1 MKKHIGIVICSRL
14 KSKRLPNKAHLLLEG
29 RTVIAHLVNQLLVT
43 KLPIVVTVPQ
53 DEFNQYISDD
63 TMPRVPQVLIHNSE
77 HSEDPLA
84 RTYQV
89 AKQFGFDYVI
99 RITHDKIFID
109 NGAMLEA
116 LKITLNEKCD
126 YLYTS
131 NLVPG
136 SNFEI
141 ISYRCLADAAMKYKN
156 VEFISY
162 AVRNTSLKT
171 INYNIDNNNE
181 NISGVNLLLDYEDD
195 FNLYQVIMSRLG
207 PNTYFKQVMNYL
219 SKNRWIV
226 RINRKPLITIYT
238 CAYNS
243 SVFINKCMQSVYNQ
257 TLFDRCEY
265 ILIDDFSKDDTFEK
279 MYQFS
284 LSNDCTNIR
293 CFRNNSNIGLAS
305 SSNIALS
312 KARGKYIIR
321 LDSDDYFTDSLILQ
335 KMVDRIE
342 VSNDEVIYPD
352 NYCGSID
359 NVQKGKE
366 NHHVGGALFNK
377 NALNFIKFTDG
388 LRGYEG
394 YDLYLRAKDRLK
406 IGYYESPG
414 FFYTKR
420 SGSLSASNRS
430 ERKQIKREIDTR
442 LKGKH

>member
-181 NISGVNLLLDYEDD
+181 NISG
-195 FNLYQVIMSRLG
+195 I
-207 PNTYFKQVMNYL
+207 
-219 SKNRWIV
+219 
-226 RINRKPLITIYT
+226 
-238 CAYNS
+238 
-243 SVFINKCMQSVYNQ
+243 
-257 TLFDRCEY
+257 LFD
-265 ILIDDFSKDDTFEK
+265 LEK
-279 MYQFS
+279 I
-284 LSNDCTNIR
+284 SN
-293 CFRNNSNIGLAS
+293 
-305 SSNIALS
+305 
-312 KARGKYIIR
+312 
-321 LDSDDYFTDSLILQ
+321 
-335 KMVDRIE
+335 E
-342 VSNDEVIYPD
+342 
-352 NYCGSID
+352 
-359 NVQKGKE
+359 
-366 NHHVGGALFNK
+366 
-377 NALNFIKFTDG
+377 
-388 LRGYEG
+388 
-394 YDLYLRAKDRLK
+394 LK
-406 IGYYESPG
+406 
-414 FFYTKR
+414 
-420 SGSLSASNRS
+420 
-430 ERKQIKREIDTR
+430 
-442 LKGKH
+442 

>member
-14 KSKRLPNKAHLLLEG
+14 KSKRLPNKAHLILEG
-29 RTVIAHLVNQLLVT
+29 RTVIGHLVNQLLT
-43 KLPIVVTVPQ
+43 TNLPIVVTVPQ
-53 DEFNQYISDD
+53 DEFVDYLSDD
-63 TMPRVPQVLIHNSE
+63 TLPRTANVLIHNSE

-89 AKQFGFDYVI
+89 AKQFNFDYVI

-109 NGAMLEA
+109 QWALLEA
-116 LKITLNEKCD
+116 LKIALNEKSD

-156 VEFISY
+156 VEYISY

-171 INYNIDNNNE
+171 INYNVDNNHE
-181 NISGVNLLLDYEDD
+181 NIEGINLLLDYEDD

-219 SKNRWIV
+219 SKNRGLV
-226 RINRKPLITIYT
+226 NINKKPLVTIYT

-243 SVFINKCMQSVYNQ
+243 SEFIDKCMRSVCGQSIFNI
-257 TLFDRCEY
+257 CEY

-279 MYQFS
+279 MVLFS
-284 LSNDCTNIR
+284 LENELTNIKY
-293 CFRNNSNIGLAS
+293 FRNNNNIGLAS

-321 LDSDDYFTDSLILQ
+321 LDSDDYFTDENILQ
-335 KMVDRIE
+335 KMIKKIE

-420 SGSLSASNRS
+420 SGSMSASNKS
-430 ERKQIKREIDTR
+430 ERKQIKREIDSR
-442 LKGKH
+442 IKGKH